1 MFQIEIYNSMVE
13 KEGTVFSFIF
23 QRFQLH
29 YWSVAVTNLKCETY
43 NIPLIYY
50 ITYSILYHY
59 HILIFTK
66 MLFECDV
73 TDVSII

>member
-1 MFQIEIYNSMVE
+1 VS
-13 KEGTVFSFIF
+13 VFSFIF

-29 YWSVAVTNLKCETY
+29 CWSVAVTNLKCETY
-43 NIPLIYY
+43 NIPYYY
-50 ITYSILYHY
+50 ILYYYSILCQY